1 MKQMNRIIRSIIFS
15 LLLLMTGTIVQ
26 ADSISYS
33 YDANGNRVTLLNN
46 GMNRSNP
53 TDETERKPGS
63 ESLGQHRITIYP
75 NPTDGRISVEITG
88 TGSLEESAITVY
100 GIMGNM
106 VYNDS
111 EIDVEN
117 EIDLTTCPDGM
128 YILVIKIG
136 SDIGI
141 WKIIKI

>member
-1 MKQMNRIIRSIIFS
+1 MKQMNRVIRSIIFS

-53 TDETERKPGS
+53 TDETERKPSS

-88 TGSLEESAITVY
+88 AGSLEESAITVY

-128 YILVIKIG
+128 YILVIKI
-136 SDIGI
+136 
-141 WKIIKI
+141 

>member
-1 MKQMNRIIRSIIFS
+1 MKQMNRVIRSIIFS
-15 LLLLMTGTIVQ
+15 LLLLMTGTIAQ

-53 TDETERKPGS
+53 TDETERKPSS

-128 YILVIKIG
+128 YILIIKIG

>member
-15 LLLLMTGTIVQ
+15 LLLLMTGTIAQ

-88 TGSLEESAITVY
+88 SGSLEESAITVY

>member
-1 MKQMNRIIRSIIFS
+1 MKQMNRVIRSIIFS
-15 LLLLMTGTIVQ
+15 LLLLMTGTIAQ

-46 GMNRSNP
+46 GMNRGNP
-53 TDETERKPGS
+53 TDESERKPGN

>member
-15 LLLLMTGTIVQ
+15 LLLLMTGTIAQ

-53 TDETERKPGS
+53 TDETERKPSS

>member
-1 MKQMNRIIRSIIFS
+1 MKQANRFFLPIIFS
-15 LLLLMTGTIVQ
+15 LLFLMIGTTSH
-26 ADSISYS
+26 ADRIRYT
-33 YDANGNRVTLLNN
+33 YDASGNRDTLSVIT
-46 GMNRSNP
+46 MNRGNLP
-53 TDETERKPGS
+53 DESKRKPDS
-63 ESLGQHRITIYP
+63 ENLGQHRITIYP

-88 TGSLEESAITVY
+88 SGSLEESAITVY

>member
-1 MKQMNRIIRSIIFS
+1 MKQANRFFLPIIFS
-15 LLLLMTGTIVQ
+15 LLFLMIGTTAH

-33 YDANGNRVTLLNN
+33 YDANGNRISLLNN
-46 GMNRSNP
+46 GMNRGNP

-88 TGSLEESAITVY
+88 SGSLEESAITVY

>member
-1 MKQMNRIIRSIIFS
+1 MKQMNRVIRSIIFS
-15 LLLLMTGTIVQ
+15 LLLLMTGTIAQ

-53 TDETERKPGS
+53 TDETERKPSS

>member
-1 MKQMNRIIRSIIFS
+1 MKQADRFLLPIIFS
-15 LLLLMTGTIVQ
+15 LLFLMIGTTSH

-33 YDANGNRVTLLNN
+33 YDANGNRISLLNN
-46 GMNRSNP
+46 GMNRGNP
-53 TDETERKPGS
+53 TDETERKPSS

>member
-1 MKQMNRIIRSIIFS
+1 MKQMNRVIRSIIFS
-15 LLLLMTGTIVQ
+15 LLLLMTGTIAQ

-53 TDETERKPGS
+53 TDESERKPGS
-63 ESLGQHRITIYP
+63 ESLGQHRVTIYP

-128 YILVIKIG
+128 YILIIKIG

>member
-1 MKQMNRIIRSIIFS
+1 MKQMNRVIRSIIFS
-15 LLLLMTGTIVQ
+15 LLLLMTGTIAQ
-26 ADSISYS
+26 ADSISYY

-53 TDETERKPGS
+53 TDETERKPSS

-128 YILVIKIG
+128 YILIIKIG

>member
-15 LLLLMTGTIVQ
+15 LLLLMTGTIAQ

>member
-15 LLLLMTGTIVQ
+15 LLLLMTGTIAQ

-53 TDETERKPGS
+53 TDETERKPSS

-128 YILVIKIG
+128 YILIIKIG

>member
-15 LLLLMTGTIVQ
+15 LLLLMTGTIAQ

-88 TGSLEESAITVY
+88 TGSLEESAIPVY